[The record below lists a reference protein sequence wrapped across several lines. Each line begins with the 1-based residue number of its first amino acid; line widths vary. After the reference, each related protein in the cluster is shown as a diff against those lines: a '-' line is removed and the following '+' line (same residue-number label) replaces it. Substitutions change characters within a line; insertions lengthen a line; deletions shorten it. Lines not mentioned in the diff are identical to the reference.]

1 MNNRWTIE
9 ELKRTDD
16 LMFAMCILSERR
28 EKLNQEAPLAKKIAK
43 AYHTLSAIRSN
54 PVVLCC
60 DFDRESAKCKCEPSP
75 FYGLLVENDDYCPY
89 GTEKEN

>member
-1 MNNRWTIE
+1 MMNNRWTIE

-43 AYHTLSAIRSN
+43 AYHTLSAMRSN
-54 PVVLCC
+54 PVVL
-60 DFDRESAKCKCEPSP
+60 
-75 FYGLLVENDDYCPY
+75 GLLVENDDYCPY